1 MSSKIAAVSSIG
13 NKRSES
19 AKLWQAYL
27 KSPTERTH
35 EALWQSYQPLVRH
48 IAERFNDKMGGS
60 FELAALTCAGNVGLL
75 DALAEYN
82 ASTTALF
89 ESVAVP
95 MIRRA
100 MARSL
105 AVQRSKEKSHGLRFE
120 LADAITH
127 SDDRRAPSLKQAVAL
142 LKFGAT
148 LIHMER
154 AKQ

>member
-1 MSSKIAAVSSIG
+1 MSSKTAAVSSIG
-13 NKRSES
+13 NKRAES
-19 AKLWQAYL
+19 AKLWNAYL
-27 KSPTERTH
+27 KNPTARTH
-35 EALWQSYQPLVRH
+35 EALWQSYQPLVCH
-48 IAERFNDKMGGS
+48 IAERFNEKLGGS
-60 FELAALTCAGNVGLL
+60 FELAALTGAGNVGLL

-120 LADAITH
+120 LADAITLTSH
-127 SDDRRAPSLKQAVAL
+127 KSMPELPVKVAL
-142 LKFGAT
+142 VALGSRLRLA
-148 LIHMER
+148 
-154 AKQ
+154 AK